1 MKTISIIIAVIV
13 CMALAVIILPMWQDT
28 PSREKE
34 SQVKANAHMVQLM
47 IEDYK
52 VRHNGNKPAGL
63 SSDVYIQDMEN
74 PYNNKLKNADT
85 IVYTK
90 SASATPWNGKKGEIA
105 GNIGMIEYAWNG
117 DKKSPYIITG
127 YGKKGVVITIV
138 EEK

>member
-1 MKTISIIIAVIV
+1 MKTTLIIVAVIV
-13 CMALAVIILPMWQDT
+13 CMVLAVIILPKWEDT
-28 PSREKE
+28 GRVKE
-34 SQVKANAHMVQLM
+34 QQIKANAHSVQLM

-52 VRHNGNKPAGL
+52 MNHNGNKPAGL

-74 PYNNKLKNADT
+74 PYNDQLKNANT

-90 SASATPWNGKKGEIA
+90 SASATPWNGQKGGMA
-105 GNIGMIEYAWNG
+105 GNRGMIEYAWNG